1 MRRKEEAEMKGEQ
14 VGLGNSL
21 RITIER
27 SELTDALIEAGDLS
41 LERIVE
47 VADNIPVLK
56 WVIAAGKTALSIR
69 DYLFVQKLA
78 AFLADLKA
86 LSPGDRASLIERLDQ
101 EPAFANR
108 ATEALITV
116 LDRVDSTLKAK
127 WLAKALRAYAT
138 EQITA
143 RELMRLNAVIERVLV
158 CDIEG
163 IVAIFEKQEIQ
174 REPDDDSAQS
184 ALMAGLAATT
194 HGYGG
199 GGLVPTP
206 VYRLFKSHVLERS

>member
-1 MRRKEEAEMKGEQ
+1 MKQESREKCEQ
-14 VGLGNSL
+14 GGLGDSL
-21 RITIER
+21 RATIE
-27 SELTDALIEAGDLS
+27 SSAMTDALIEAGDFS
-41 LERIVE
+41 LARIAD
-47 VADNIPVLK
+47 VADGIPVLK
-56 WVIAAGKTALSIR
+56 WITAAGRTALSIR
-69 DYLFVQKLA
+69 DHLFVKKLA
-78 AFLADLKA
+78 SFLADLKA
-86 LSPGDRASLIERLDQ
+86 LPPDTRANLVERLDQ
-101 EPAFANR
+101 EPAFVNR

-143 RELMRLNAVIERVLV
+143 RELMRLNAVVERVLV

-163 IVAIFEKQEIQ
+163 IVATLEKQEVQ
-174 REPDDDSAQS
+174 RESDDDSAQRE
-184 ALMAGLAATT
+184 LMAGLAATT

-206 VYRLFKSHVLERS
+206 VYRLFKKHVLERL